1 MYNPSPVDTGTI
13 YLSPELTN
21 LTEKIS
27 ENIHDVWGR
36 RRMDEGWTWGP
47 ERDEK
52 KMTSPCLISYDEL
65 PESEKD
71 YDRSM
76 VLETI
81 KLVIALGYSIEKVPV
96 TGDADSSPFIC
107 HSDNVSENPRKA

>member
-1 MYNPSPVDTGTI
+1 MDLGSRTGR
-13 YLSPELTN
+13 
-21 LTEKIS
+21 
-27 ENIHDVWGR
+27 V
-36 RRMDEGWTWGP
+36 
-47 ERDEK
+47 
-52 KMTSPCLISYDEL
+52 TSPCLITYDEL

-96 TGDADSSPFIC
+96 TGDA
-107 HSDNVSENPRKA
+107 E

>member
-96 TGDADSSPFIC
+96 TGD
-107 HSDNVSENPRKA
+107 SE